1 MGIALCLVFER
12 NKLHQFSR
20 DCHLS
25 CLFVVNGITMEYVDS
40 DFSTNYG
47 EVKLPHLWLLYL
59 SSHFFGSYWKEIL
72 SETDASGCW
81 KLEIKVISR
90 SLVVEKKMGFRL
102 VYEQD
107 KEGLNQTMA
116 QCSNSS
122 IPYED
127 LGVLHHDID
136 DSALEGSDSE
146 CTNLASE
153 GNDS

>member
-1 MGIALCLVFER
+1 
-12 NKLHQFSR
+12 
-20 DCHLS
+20 
-25 CLFVVNGITMEYVDS
+25 MEYVHT
-40 DFSTNYG
+40 DFLTNHG